1 MRRVVNRVATVVGDV
16 LQHLDGVLRTW
27 ATAGVLLLILALV
40 LAAAMLLE
48 R

>member
-1 MRRVVNRVATVVGDV
+1 MRRVNRIGAVLRDV
-16 LQHLDGVLRTW
+16 LQRLDGVLRTW
-27 ATAGVLLLILALV
+27 AVAGLALLILALV

>member
-1 MRRVVNRVATVVGDV
+1 MRRVNRIGAALRDV
-16 LQHLDGVLRTW
+16 LQRLDDVLRTW
-27 ATAGVLLLILALV
+27 AVAGLALLILALV

>member
-1 MRRVVNRVATVVGDV
+1 MRRVNRIAAALRDV
-16 LQHLDGVLRTW
+16 LQRLDGVLRTW
-27 ATAGVLLLILALV
+27 PVAGLALLILALV

>member
-1 MRRVVNRVATVVGDV
+1 MRRVNRIAAALRDV
-16 LQHLDGVLRTW
+16 LQRLDGVLRTW
-27 ATAGVLLLILALV
+27 AVAGLALLILALV

>member
-1 MRRVVNRVATVVGDV
+1 MRRVNSIGAVLRDV
-16 LQHLDGVLRTW
+16 LQRLDGVLRTW
-27 ATAGVLLLILALV
+27 AVAGLALLILALV